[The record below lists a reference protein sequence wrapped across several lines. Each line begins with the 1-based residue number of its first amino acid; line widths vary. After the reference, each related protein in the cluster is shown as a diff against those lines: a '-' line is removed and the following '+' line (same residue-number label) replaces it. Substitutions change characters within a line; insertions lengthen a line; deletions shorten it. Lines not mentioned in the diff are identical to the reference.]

1 MTRLDQLTVAD
12 VMTFDP
18 VVVEVEATL
27 EAAEELLESYRISG
41 LPVVDATG
49 RLVGVISQS
58 DLLAPSGRV
67 GALVRGRASGLRVG
81 ELMSAPVVTVPI
93 NASVIEAARLMRDE
107 RIHRV
112 VAVDEAERPIG
123 VLAASDYV
131 KLVADLGERDDAS
144 SSHGRS

>member
-1 MTRLDQLTVAD
+1 MTRLAQLTVGDA
-12 VMTFDP
+12 MTFDP
-18 VVVEVEATL
+18 VVVAVDATL
-27 EAAEELLESYRISG
+27 EAAEDLLESYRISG

-81 ELMSAPVVTVPI
+81 ELMSSPVVTVPI
-93 NASVIEAARLMRDE
+93 TATVIEAARLMRDE

-112 VAVDEAERPIG
+112 VAVDDSERPIG

-131 KLVADLGERDDAS
+131 KLVADLGEHDHAS
-144 SSHGRS
+144 SWRGRS